1 MGTSANLLVARLELA
16 LGIPT
21 PIPLAGS
28 PPLPSV
34 GHSRGRCVSLVCI
47 HCQKVFTMLLPW
59 MHPSGSVSLPSVRG
73 GCEAGLAKGLGY
85 YSDLLIF
92 LPQSSQRL
100 YCGWDIG
107 SFLTPPGGQFIQ
119 PVYPSCCQGS
129 QAATMGCLT
138 HLFPPLA
145 PVLPTGLAWTLPLTA
160 VVWRNIS
167 LNSQCPDLLL
177 WPFFPCPKS
186 LPLAQTG
193 KVIGRFRGL
202 PTGGDKEQG
211 LGRDLFLLEQKPS
224 QEFADS

>member
-1 MGTSANLLVARLELA
+1 MGCDSGHVASPAWPIFPPSVRRQMGTSASLLVARLELA

-28 PPLPSV
+28 PSLPSV
-34 GHSRGRCVSLVCI
+34 GHSRGRCVGLVCI
-47 HCQKVFTMLLPW
+47 HCQKAFTTLLPW

-138 HLFPPLA
+138 
-145 PVLPTGLAWTLPLTA
+145 PTSVPTSGSHPTH
-160 VVWRNIS
+160 
-167 LNSQCPDLLL
+167 
-177 WPFFPCPKS
+177 WPCLDTPIDGSRVEKH
-186 LPLAQTG
+186 
-193 KVIGRFRGL
+193 
-202 PTGGDKEQG
+202 
-211 LGRDLFLLEQKPS
+211 FL
-224 QEFADS
+224 EFSMS